1 MAVKSEKRVAVFSV
15 NRDVDREF
23 HRVCNALDM
32 SESETIQNLMEE
44 FIEKMSVLEETWEDN
59 DEEA

>member
-44 FIEKMSVLEETWEDN
+44 FIEKYGEKN
-59 DEEA
+59 D